1 MTGFDSE
8 SASKC
13 SGVCTT
19 WLLDTCVL
27 SLPTRLTVSG
37 VPGGLY
43 LRSADRGHRDFPRVR
58 LATYGGRAFAY
69 AGPSDWNSLP
79 ADLRDN
85 RFLSQLSNAI
95 LRPFSSLSI
104 STRSSFGVLLQKTR
118 YINSQ
123 LLKHLA
129 FSEHK
134 IHRYFMTLVV
144 LMTLYRSGYWRL
156 RDPSCGKQRATFKG
170 RSERAWSS
178 VPTSRQLPAS
188 TRKAKD
194 NIRSRT
200 RPSRTRSRSK

>member
-1 MTGFDSE
+1 LTGFDLE

-144 LMTLYRSGYWRL
+144 LMTLYMQKWLLETTRSVVWETTSDL
-156 RDPSCGKQRATFKG
+156 Q
-170 RSERAWSS
+170 RSE
-178 VPTSRQLPAS
+178 
-188 TRKAKD
+188 
-194 NIRSRT
+194 
-200 RPSRTRSRSK
+200 